1 MSKDN
6 IEELRKQA
14 YLDSHLS
21 RQKNVDKY
29 KYYTDPIL
37 QQNDNYV
44 SRTLITNKYKNIE
57 NKRYKNTYRIKE
69 LF

>member
-14 YLDSHLS
+14 YLDSYLS

>member
-21 RQKNVDKY
+21 RQKNIDKY
-29 KYYTDPIL
+29 KYSTDPIL

-44 SRTLITNKYKNIE
+44 SKILIINNK
-57 NKRYKNTYRIKE
+57 
-69 LF
+69 